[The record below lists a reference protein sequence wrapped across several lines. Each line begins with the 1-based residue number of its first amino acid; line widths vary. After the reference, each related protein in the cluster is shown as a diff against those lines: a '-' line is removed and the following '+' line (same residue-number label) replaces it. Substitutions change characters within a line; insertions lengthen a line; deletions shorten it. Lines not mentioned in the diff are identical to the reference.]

1 MRRKA
6 KDFENAAA
14 PDRAGPGDIKHIK
27 VSQEESVCESG
38 RDSADLGVFCMAEAH
53 LRGDKEGSGARDHYD
68 QLGPLSTGRHDG
80 HSLVASHVLRACAQV
95 DLGVAGWARLA

>member
-1 MRRKA
+1 MSLGGK
-6 KDFENAAA
+6 
-14 PDRAGPGDIKHIK
+14 
-27 VSQEESVCESG
+27 

-80 HSLVASHVLRACAQV
+80 HSLTRARRFPRVARVCSSRF
-95 DLGVAGWARLA
+95 GGGWARLA